1 MVASSAVATQRLATL
16 SCLLSSALAQTP
28 LVACG
33 GDDPSPLAVHEPPK
47 RLHGGGA
54 SVEKKLAV
62 AQSLGRKRHPP
73 SGPRPA
79 QPVVMS

>member
-1 MVASSAVATQRLATL
+1 MRCAQRAGAGLNHGA
-16 SCLLSSALAQTP
+16 ALAQTP

-33 GDDPSPLAVHEPPK
+33 GDDPPPMERTPPPRRVHD
-47 RLHGGGA
+47 GGA